1 MKKTLVLL
9 LLTLFISQTCYAYEP
24 VYLTIYPQITHQVPV
39 YQVPQINY
47 NVNLNYN
54 APAVQPVRTTTYYN
68 STYRFQKI
76 TPTFTP
82 ISSYNNKYIRAY

>member
-1 MKKTLVLL
+1 MKRTLILL
-9 LLTLFISQTCYAYEP
+9 LIFFISRTCYAYEP
-24 VYLTIYPQITHQVPV
+24 IYPTVYPQITYQVPV
-39 YQVPQINY
+39 YQVPQVYY